1 VQFVVDG
8 AVELKTAEGDAST
21 ATAPVALG
29 FEEVLEGRPL
39 SRGAVAATPVD
50 CLVVK
55 AEDFLTMLSDNIGLA
70 QGVFRLLLASR
81 SRGVWVSTPVADI
94 AAGGR
99 EAAPPT
105 AAAVGTPLD
114 KALRL
119 RRISLLSRAT
129 VEQLL
134 ALAAITQEV
143 RFASGQR
150 LITEA
155 DLPAMFHVVRGNLRI
170 EQDGKEVAVVGAGQT
185 VGAAETLAGDGP
197 GWQITANTDGAALR
211 IDRDLLFEVIA
222 EHRDLLQG
230 LFSGALAGMRSDG
243 TPATPVREEVAG
255 PGLTLV

>member
-1 VQFVVDG
+1 
-8 AVELKTAEGDAST
+8 
-21 ATAPVALG
+21 
-29 FEEVLEGRPL
+29 
-39 SRGAVAATPVD
+39 
-50 CLVVK
+50 
-55 AEDFLTMLSDNIGLA
+55 
-70 QGVFRLLLASR
+70 
-81 SRGVWVSTPVADI
+81 
-94 AAGGR
+94 
-99 EAAPPT
+99 
-105 AAAVGTPLD
+105 
-114 KALRL
+114 LRL